1 MSLDFII
8 IEITQGL
15 TKMNIILL
23 SGGSGKRLWPLSN
36 DIRSKQF
43 IKLFTNEK
51 GEKESMVQR
60 MYRQIKKIDSKAIIT
75 VATAK
80 SQISELKNQL
90 GDNINISVEP
100 CRRDTF
106 PAIALAVSYL
116 HDIEH
121 VGVEEP
127 IVVCPVDPYV
137 DDDYFQALKSLAEL
151 ANKDNSNLVLMGIEP
166 TYPSEKYG
174 YIIPETS
181 KQVSKV
187 LMFKEKPNEEVA
199 KNYISKGALWN
210 GGIFAFK
217 LGYLLKKSHEL
228 INFIDYKDLF
238 SKYETLNK
246 ISFDYAVAEKES
258 KIEVMRFSGMW
269 KDLGSWNTLTESMD
283 TDNIGNVIIGE
294 GCEKC
299 HIVNDLDIPVLAV
312 GVKNI
317 IVASSPEGILITD
330 KDGSSKIKSYVEKLD
345 TPVMFAEKSWGE
357 YKVIDVGPSSLT
369 INVTLNKGHQ
379 MSYHSH
385 SRRKEVWT
393 ITSGSGIVVLNGVH
407 KRVSSGDVI
416 PIPIGVKHTII
427 AETDLKL
434 IEVQLG
440 KDIDVKDK
448 KKFKIR

>member
-1 MSLDFII
+1 
-8 IEITQGL
+8 
-15 TKMNIILL
+15 MNLILL

-43 IKLFTNEK
+43 IKLFSNEK

-60 MYRQIKKIDSKAIIT
+60 MYRQIKKIDSNINIT
-75 VATAK
+75 VATSK
-80 SQISELKNQL
+80 NQISELKNQL

-181 KQVSKV
+181 NQVSKV
-187 LMFKEKPNEEVA
+187 LMFKEKPTEEVA
-199 KNYISKGALWN
+199 KSYIAKGALWN

-217 LGYLLKKSHEL
+217 LGYLLNKSHEL
-228 INFIDYKDLF
+228 LDFKDYKDLL

-246 ISFDYAVAEKES
+246 ISFDYAVVEKEK
-258 KIEVMRFSGMW
+258 KIEVMRFSGIW
-269 KDLGSWNTLTESMD
+269 KDLGTWNTLTESMG
-283 TDNIGNVIIGE
+283 TDNVGNVVIGE

-299 HIVNDLDIPVLAV
+299 HIVNELDIPFLVV
-312 GVKNI
+312 GVNNI
-317 IVASSPEGILITD
+317 IVAASPDGVLITN
-330 KDGSSKIKSYVEKLD
+330 KEGSSKIKPYVEQLN
-345 TPVMFAEKSWGE
+345 TPIKYAEKSWGE
-357 YKVIDVGPSSLT
+357 YKVIDFGKEYLAIKVSL
-369 INVTLNKGHQ
+369 VKGHR

-385 SRRKEVWT
+385 NRRKEVWT
-393 ITSGSGIVVLNGVH
+393 ITSGIGIVILDGI
-407 KRVSSGDVI
+407 KRKVSTGDVI
-416 PIPIGVKHTII
+416 SIDLGVKHTIL

-434 IEVQLG
+434 VEVQLG
-440 KDIDVKDK
+440 ENIDKKDK
-448 KKFKIR
+448 TKFEF